1 LQEVGRVDE
10 IGEIGRKTEVGGVG
24 VGPVVKGR

>member
-1 LQEVGRVDE
+1 LQEAGRMVE
-10 IGEIGRKTEVGGVG
+10 IGEIVRKTEVGGVG